1 MRILLT
7 ALTLALLASEALAQT
22 DPGAQAVQQAAQQA
36 IQANQQ
42 ATQANQ
48 QAMQAMQQ
56 ASQQAAQQ
64 AMQANQSATP
74 FWPACCALAAKP
86 KFSVKPGTYST
97 PKTVKIIDS
106 TRGAIIY
113 YTTDGWTP
121 TPDSPRYMGPITV
134 NSTTTLQAIAVVP
147 YFARS
152 FVAKAEYKFPAPAP
166 VPARASEVPPAP
178 SNASVTPSPEKLVL
192 VQNTP
197 VHLAFVADVS
207 SKTASVGDK
216 IPLTLTEDLMVD
228 DVVLVKQG
236 TPASGR
242 IIQVDKTGLA
252 GQPGDLTFQA
262 DSLDPNGTSVKLHGT
277 VFLEGDAKPPN
288 AELLIPVVGGAFLL
302 KHGQDAQIKK
312 GATLTAYVDGD
323 TSLPP
328 AQ

>member
-7 ALTLALLASEALAQT
+7 ALITLALLASEALAQT
-22 DPGAQAVQQAAQQA
+22 DPGAQAAQQAAEQA

-42 ATQANQ
+42 AI
-48 QAMQAMQQ
+48 QAMQQ

-64 AMQANQSATP
+64 AMQASQPTTP
-74 FWPACCALAAKP
+74 FWPGCCALAAKP

-97 PKTVKIIDS
+97 PRTVKIIDS

-121 TPDSPRYMGPITV
+121 TQDSPRYMGPITV
-134 NSTTTLQAIAVVP
+134 DSTTTLQAIAVVP
-147 YFARS
+147 YYRRS

-166 VPARASEVPPAP
+166 VPARASEVPSAP
-178 SNASVTPSPEKLVL
+178 SNASVTPSPNKLVL

-197 VHLAFVADVS
+197 VHLAFAADVS

-216 IPLTLTEDLMVD
+216 IPLTLAEDLMID

-236 TPASGR
+236 TPAAGR
-242 IIQVDKTGLA
+242 IIQVDKTGLG

-262 DSLDPNGTSVKLHGT
+262 DSLDVNGTSVKLRGT
-277 VFLEGDAKPPN
+277 VFLEGEAKPPN
-288 AELLIPVVGGAFLL
+288 AEVLIPVVGGAFLL
-302 KHGQDAQIKK
+302 KHGQDAEIKK

>member
-7 ALTLALLASEALAQT
+7 ALTLALLATEAFAQI
-22 DPGAQAVQQAAQQA
+22 DPGAQAAQQATDQA

-42 ATQANQ
+42 AI
-48 QAMQAMQQ
+48 QAMQQ
-56 ASQQAAQQ
+56 SQQAAQQ
-64 AMQANQSATP
+64 AAQQAMLASQSTTP
-74 FWPACCALAAKP
+74 SWPGCCALPAKP
-86 KFSVKPGTYST
+86 KFSVKPGTYSA
-97 PKTVKIIDS
+97 PKTVKITDS
-106 TRGAIIY
+106 ARGAIIY

-121 TPDSPRYMGPITV
+121 TQDSPRYMGPITV
-134 NSTTTLQAIAVVP
+134 DSTTTLQAIAVVP

-166 VPARASEVPPAP
+166 VPTRASEVPSAP
-178 SNASVTPSPEKLVL
+178 SNASATPSSDKLVL

-197 VHLAFVADVS
+197 VHLAFAADVS

-216 IPLTLTEDLMVD
+216 IPLTLTEDLMAD

-262 DSLDPNGTSVKLHGT
+262 DSLDVNGTSVKLHGT
-277 VFLEGDAKPPN
+277 VFLEGEAKPPN
-288 AELLIPVVGGAFLL
+288 AEILIPVVGGAFLL

-323 TSLPP
+323 TSLLP

>member
-1 MRILLT
+1 MRILVT
-7 ALTLALLASEALAQT
+7 ALTLALLTSGAVAQT
-22 DPGAQAVQQAAQQA
+22 DPGAQAAQQATQQA

-42 ATQANQ
+42 AI
-48 QAMQAMQQ
+48 QAMQQ
-56 ASQQAAQQ
+56 SQQAAQQ
-64 AMQANQSATP
+64 AAQQAMEASQPTTP
-74 FWPACCALAAKP
+74 LWPTCCALAAKP

-97 PKTVKIIDS
+97 PKTVKITDS

-121 TPDSPRYMGPITV
+121 TPDSPRYLGPITV
-134 NSTTTLQAIAVVP
+134 DSTTTLQAIAVVP

-166 VPARASEVPPAP
+166 VPARASEVPPTP
-178 SNASVTPSPEKLVL
+178 SNAGAAPSPDKLVL

-197 VHLAFVADVS
+197 VHLAFAADVS
-207 SKTASVGDK
+207 SKTASVGDN
-216 IPLTLTEDLMVD
+216 IPLTLAEDLMVD
-228 DVVLVKQG
+228 DVVLAKQG

-262 DSLDPNGTSVKLHGT
+262 DSLDLNGTSVKLHGT
-277 VFLEGDAKPPN
+277 VFLEGEAKPPN
-288 AELLIPVVGGAFLL
+288 AEVLIPVVGGAFLL

>member
-7 ALTLALLASEALAQT
+7 ALTFALLASEALAQI
-22 DPGAQAVQQAAQQA
+22 DPGAQAAQQAAQQA

-42 ATQANQ
+42 AI
-48 QAMQAMQQ
+48 QAMQQ

-64 AMQANQSATP
+64 AMLASQSTTP
-74 FWPACCALAAKP
+74 SWPGCCALPAKP
-86 KFSVKPGTYST
+86 KFSVKPGTYSA
-97 PKTVKIIDS
+97 PRTVKITDS
-106 TRGAIIY
+106 ARGAVIY

-121 TPDSPRYMGPITV
+121 TQDSPRYLGPITV
-134 NSTTTLQAIAVVP
+134 DSTTTLQAIAVVP

-152 FVAKAEYKFPAPAP
+152 YVAKAEYKFPASAP
-166 VPARASEVPPAP
+166 VPARASEVPLAP

-197 VHLAFVADVS
+197 VHLAFAADVS
-207 SKTASVGDK
+207 SRTASVGDK
-216 IPLTLTEDLMVD
+216 IPLTLAEDLMVD

-236 TPASGR
+236 TPAAGR

-262 DSLDPNGTSVKLHGT
+262 DSLDLNGTSVKLHGA
-277 VFLEGDAKPPN
+277 VFLEGEAKPPN
-288 AELLIPVVGGAFLL
+288 AEVLIPVVGGAFLL

-312 GATLTAYVDGD
+312 GATLIAYVDGD
-323 TSLPP
+323 TSLPQ

>member
-1 MRILLT
+1 MRFLIT
-7 ALTLALLASEALAQT
+7 ALTLALLASEALAQI
-22 DPGAQAVQQAAQQA
+22 DPGAQAAQQAAQQG
-36 IQANQQ
+36 
-42 ATQANQ
+42 
-48 QAMQAMQQ
+48 ML
-56 ASQQAAQQ
+56 
-64 AMQANQSATP
+64 ANQSTTP
-74 FWPACCALAAKP
+74 SWPGCCALAAKP

-97 PKTVKIIDS
+97 PKTVKITDS

-134 NSTTTLQAIAVVP
+134 DSTTTLQAIAVVQ

-166 VPARASEVPPAP
+166 VPARASEVPLAP

-197 VHLAFVADVS
+197 VHLAFAADVS

-228 DVVLVKQG
+228 DVVLAKQG

-262 DSLDPNGTSVKLHGT
+262 DSLDLNGTSVKLRGT
-277 VFLEGDAKPPN
+277 VFLEGEAKPPH
-288 AELLIPVVGGAFLL
+288 AEVLIPVVGGAFLF

-312 GATLTAYVDGD
+312 GATLTAYVYGD

>member
-7 ALTLALLASEALAQT
+7 ALTFALVASEALAQI
-22 DPGAQAVQQAAQQA
+22 DPGAQAAQQAA
-36 IQANQQ
+36 QQ

-48 QAMQAMQQ
+48 QAIQAMQQ

-64 AMQANQSATP
+64 AMLASQSTTP
-74 FWPACCALAAKP
+74 SWPGCCALPAKP
-86 KFSVKPGTYST
+86 KFSVKPGTYSA
-97 PKTVKIIDS
+97 PRTVKITDS
-106 TRGAIIY
+106 ARGAVIY

-121 TPDSPRYMGPITV
+121 TQDSPRYMGPITV
-134 NSTTTLQAIAVVP
+134 DSTTTLQAIAVVP

-152 FVAKAEYKFPAPAP
+152 YVAKAEYKFPAPAP
-166 VPARASEVPPAP
+166 VPARASEVPSAP
-178 SNASVTPSPEKLVL
+178 SNAGAAPSPDKLVL

-197 VHLAFVADVS
+197 VHLAFAADVS

-216 IPLTLTEDLMVD
+216 IPLILAEDLMVD

-262 DSLDPNGTSVKLHGT
+262 DSLDVNGTSVKLRGT

-288 AELLIPVVGGAFLL
+288 AEVLIPVVGGAFLL
-302 KHGQDAQIKK
+302 KRGQDAQIKK
-312 GATLTAYVDGD
+312 GATLIAYVDGD